1 MGSCIKCNTYLL
13 FICIC
18 ISGVLTWRWKTSGT
32 APWSSR
38 ATIVCGCSTC
48 PPAWCRWF
56 ASASTSSGICNYSSK
71 RTTTARR
78 SSSSADVPGGPT
90 EMTRWKPATS
100 FPPWSAPSSPTVGK
114 SAALSTFPDT
124 TTTRALSYLSNAG
137 PLSHHIC
144 AFHSIR
150 LIASGS
156 SYPGNLTTAWSTL
169 PNFSKCLENILV
181 FCLDVR
187 SLGTFRLIFKKGKKC
202 CCCVHYW

>member
-1 MGSCIKCNTYLL
+1 MQYRFRSITTCNT

-71 RTTTARR
+71 RTTTALR
-78 SSSSADVPGGPT
+78 SSSLADVPGGPT

-100 FPPWSAPSSPTVGK
+100 FPRWSAPSSPTVGK

-124 TTTRALSYLSNAG
+124 TTTRALSYSSNAG
-137 PLSHHIC
+137 PLSHRIC

-150 LIASGS
+150 LIGSGS
-156 SYPGNLTTAWSTL
+156 SYLGNFQKF
-169 PNFSKCLENILV
+169 N
-181 FCLDVR
+181 VR
-187 SLGTFRLIFKKGKKC
+187 SSLGTFRLIFKKRKKRC